1 MLDSLFLPQLSLSA
15 AGRPQAWVSPC
26 SLFPE
31 ADGVLSARTRSL
43 LKMQCSTHGL
53 ANEIFYCGQD
63 TSDSTCWMLGHH
75 HLHSPSTLSSTLAK
89 VGIAVC
95 VYQTIPQ
102 DLDLRTHFP
111 RAQWDLNPQIQLSR
125 LTHGTEA
132 LGGASVILVLGV
144 LPV

>member
-1 MLDSLFLPQLSLSA
+1 MLDVGTSSPSLSIH
-15 AGRPQAWVSPC
+15 
-26 SLFPE
+26 F
-31 ADGVLSARTRSL
+31 VL
-43 LKMQCSTHGL
+43 
-53 ANEIFYCGQD
+53 N
-63 TSDSTCWMLGHH
+63 TS
-75 HLHSPSTLSSTLAK
+75 K
-89 VGIAVC
+89 FGIAVC